1 MNRSIALLSL
11 LWLFAGCAESGTGE
25 APPSEPQ
32 PAAMASALEI
42 GQRAY
47 EDLCAGCHDEG
58 VNGAP
63 RTGVRADWENRSWL
77 WEAVLFEHAREGFN
91 EMPEKGGDSELDD
104 ATVTKAAEYMMSL
117 TFPELPRG

>member
-1 MNRSIALLSL
+1 MSRLIALLSL
-11 LWLFAGCAESGTGE
+11 LWLAAGCAESDTGE
-25 APPSEPQ
+25 LPQRELYPPE
-32 PAAMASALEI
+32 MDGALEV